1 MDGLSHLLGG
11 HRGREAFVL
20 RCEMAPPWSFRV
32 EDHSTVAVVIVIA
45 GSAVLSDDGGPPVRL
60 GPGDVAVVKGARPY
74 VLADEQLIDGLAR
87 QPTVVI
93 EPGQH
98 CRSLVGPEVG
108 ADVSRSMLLAGGAW
122 GNSAGGPT
130 VFLTGVYELSH
141 QVGGRLIVSLPAV
154 AVLPA
159 PSCEPALVA
168 LLTRELATD
177 QLGRS
182 AILDRY
188 VDLVLLSGVRA
199 WFARPD
205 ADPPR
210 WWAAQEDPVVGQVL
224 ALMHD
229 QPGQPWTLV
238 GLAEVVGYSR
248 ASVAR
253 RFSGLLGQSPMAYL
267 TQWRLDLAADL
278 LRDRVDS
285 VEVVGRTVGYAN
297 PFAFS
302 TAFKRAH
309 GVSPRAFRATAA

>member
-1 MDGLSHLLGG
+1 
-11 HRGREAFVL
+11 
-20 RCEMAPPWSFRV
+20 MAPPWSFRV
-32 EDHSTVAVVIVIA
+32 EDHSNVAVVIMID
-45 GSAVLSDDGGPPVRL
+45 GSAVLSYDGGSPTLIER
-60 GPGDVAVVKGARPY
+60 GDVAVVKGARPY
-74 VLADEQLIDGLAR
+74 VLADDQLIDGR
-87 QPTVVI
+87 TREPTVVI
-93 EPGQH
+93 EPGQQ
-98 CRSLVGPEVG
+98 CRSLSGPDTG
-108 ADVSRSMLLAGGAW
+108 ADVSAAMQLSGGAW
-122 GNSAGGPT
+122 GNSSGGPT

-141 QVGGRLIVSLPAV
+141 QVGRRLIANLPDV
-154 AVLPA
+154 AKLVAPA
-159 PSCEPALVA
+159 CEPALIG
-168 LLTRELATD
+168 LLAAELATD

-210 WWAAQEDPVVGQVL
+210 WWVAQDDPVVGRVL

-238 GLAEVVGYSR
+238 ELAATVGYSR
-248 ASVAR
+248 ASLAR
-253 RFSGLLGQSPMAYL
+253 RFSELLGQSPMAYL
-267 TQWRLDLAADL
+267 TDWRLDLAADL
-278 LRDRVDS
+278 LRDRLDS

-309 GVSPRAFRATAA
+309 GVSPRAFRTAAA